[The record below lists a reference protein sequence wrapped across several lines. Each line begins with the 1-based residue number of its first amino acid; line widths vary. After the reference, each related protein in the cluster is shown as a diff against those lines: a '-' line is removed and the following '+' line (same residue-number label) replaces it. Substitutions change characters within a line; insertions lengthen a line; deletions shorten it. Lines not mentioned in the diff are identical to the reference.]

1 MKKGKM
7 TRFFEEFKEFAI
19 NGNALQLAVG
29 VIIGGAFNA
38 IVASLVNDIIGPF
51 ISLLTGSANFSQL
64 EIIIRPETER
74 AAQVILPYGNF
85 IQAVINFVITAFC
98 IFVMVKAINKV
109 HKKKPEPVEEAPA
122 KAEDIVI
129 LENILLELKRK

>member
-1 MKKGKM
+1 M

-109 HKKKPEPVEEAPA
+109 NKKKPEPVEEAPA

>member
-1 MKKGKM
+1 M